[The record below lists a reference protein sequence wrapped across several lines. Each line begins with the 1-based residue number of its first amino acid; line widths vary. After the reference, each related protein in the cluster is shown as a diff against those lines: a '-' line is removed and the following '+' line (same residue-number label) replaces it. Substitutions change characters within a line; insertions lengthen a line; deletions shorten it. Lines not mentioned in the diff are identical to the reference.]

1 MEEKKIEEVTTRG
14 GEEVWR
20 GMLARS
26 VTKYYWKRSVPMY
39 GCYGFH
45 LFSLMLYSFP
55 FSRCFLAFVCFLN
68 VDSIDYILV
77 GGIWIVC
84 KFAMVLFIWTYIWII
99 FGFFLDIRN
108 SCSNSL
114 LVSLVFSH
122 WLKHETRFCYLI
134 FWSILFPS
142 LVLCFCCFPFVFG
155 VCFFFLKHGTMER
168 YSGLGWTCSVVSF

>member
-1 MEEKKIEEVTTRG
+1 
-14 GEEVWR
+14 
-20 GMLARS
+20 
-26 VTKYYWKRSVPMY
+26 MY

-55 FSRCFLAFVCFLN
+55 FSRCFPAFVCFLN

-84 KFAMVLFIWTYIWII
+84 EFAMVLFIWTYIWII

-114 LVSLVFSH
+114 LVSLVFSP
-122 WLKHETRFCYLI
+122 LIETWNKVLLFDLFVYFVPFFGALFLLFSFC
-134 FWSILFPS
+134 FWCL
-142 LVLCFCCFPFVFG
+142 
-155 VCFFFLKHGTMER
+155 FFFLSM
-168 YSGLGWTCSVVSF
+168 GLWREVSQGRVLLILESMCWEILVWVGLVQLCHFNCY

>member
-1 MEEKKIEEVTTRG
+1 
-14 GEEVWR
+14 
-20 GMLARS
+20 
-26 VTKYYWKRSVPMY
+26 MY

-84 KFAMVLFIWTYIWII
+84 KFAMGLFIWTYIWII

-114 LVSLVFSH
+114 LVSLVFSP
-122 WLKHETRFCYLI
+122 LIETWNKVLLFDLLVYFVSFFGALFLLFSFC
-134 FWSILFPS
+134 FWCL
-142 LVLCFCCFPFVFG
+142 
-155 VCFFFLKHGTMER
+155 FFFLKHGTMER
-168 YSGLGWTCSVVSF
+168 GVSRKGVTDSREHVLGYSGLGWTCSVVSF